1 MTEENTKELNEEET
15 LQEQIQE
22 ESTENSE
29 ETQENSET
37 QESTGETFDVKS
49 SEEYSDLNN
58 KYLRLH
64 AEFDNYRRR
73 TARENLELIERANA
87 KILAELCEVLEN
99 FDRALETES
108 GAESHEEFLKGVNLI
123 SGQFSGILKDFGL
136 EIINPEGAAFDPNEH
151 EALMQQPS
159 EEIEADH
166 VLQVFQ
172 KGYKVK
178 DKVIRHAKVIV
189 SAGA

>member
-15 LQEQIQE
+15 LQEQVQE
-22 ESTENSE
+22 ESTETPE
-29 ETQENSET
+29 ETQEDSET
-37 QESTGETFDVKS
+37 QEPTGETFDVKS

>member
-15 LQEQIQE
+15 LQEQVQE
-22 ESTENSE
+22 ESTETPE
-29 ETQENSET
+29 ETQEDSET
-37 QESTGETFDVKS
+37 QEPTGETFDVKS

-159 EEIEADH
+159 EEVEADH